1 MLESYKNNWK
11 LRESKSLFLCLGR
24 SSMCNLNIHGTCSRT
39 TKDVEQFSRF
49 LDKVRAFYLLLAFLP
64 LLHCVL
70 LSQSRLRSGKCS
82 FLCLRQW
89 NPVFRLEWSC
99 RFGSQC
105 CSKFPLLIFSS
116 LNFFFSTLFL
126 FLFLSNTFF
135 FFWFRQLL
143 DWNNTTEFT
152 SKFDGKKRKCS
163 LHHFN

>member
-11 LRESKSLFLCLGR
+11 LRDSKSLFMYLSR

-39 TKDVEQFSRF
+39 TKAVEQLSRF
-49 LDKVRAFYLLLAFLP
+49 LDKVRAFHLLLAFLP

-105 CSKFPLLIFSS
+105 GSKFPLLIFSS
-116 LNFFFSTLFL
+116 LNFFFQIYLFFLFCQILFL
-126 FLFLSNTFF
+126 V
-135 FFWFRQLL
+135 
-143 DWNNTTEFT
+143 
-152 SKFDGKKRKCS
+152 
-163 LHHFN
+163 